1 MMGFFKVTDVPSRR
15 VVQYARVSGSGE
27 NVTYVEDE
35 SVLGTPVD
43 EMPCADKTG
52 IALSAAGMLY
62 EIPYLADA
70 GDVYLSAQ
78 PQDAELAGGSA
89 TITVEVKA
97 GKAPYSSTW
106 YKDGK
111 EVVNVP
117 EESLSLT
124 VNAVGE
130 YFVKVTDADG
140 VEAVSKA
147 AKVTKPE

>member
-1 MMGFFKVTDVPSRR
+1 MGFFKVKDVPSRR
-15 VVQYARVSGSGE
+15 VVQYSRVSGSSE
-27 NVTYVEDE
+27 NVVFIEDE

-43 EMPCADKTG
+43 DMPFADKTG
-52 IALSAAGMLY
+52 IVLPAAGMLY

-70 GDVYLSAQ
+70 GDVYFSVQ
-78 PQDAELAGGSA
+78 PQDVELADGSA

-97 GKAPYSSTW
+97 GKAPYALTW

-117 EESLSLT
+117 EEALSLT
-124 VNAVGE
+124 VNVVGE

-140 VEAVSKA
+140 VGAVSKA
-147 AKVTKPE
+147 AKVTEPE

>member
-1 MMGFFKVTDVPSRR
+1 MGFFKVKDVPSRR
-15 VVQYARVSGSGE
+15 VVQYSRVSGSSE
-27 NVTYVEDE
+27 NVVFIEDE

-43 EMPCADKTG
+43 DMPFADKTG
-52 IALSAAGMLY
+52 IVLPAAGMLY

-70 GDVYLSAQ
+70 GDVYFSVQ
-78 PQDAELAGGSA
+78 PQDVELADGSA

-97 GKAPYSSTW
+97 GKAPYVLTW

-117 EESLSLT
+117 EEALSLT
-124 VNAVGE
+124 VNVVGE

-140 VEAVSKA
+140 VGAVSKA
-147 AKVTKPE
+147 VKVTEPE

>member
-27 NVTYVEDE
+27 NVVFIEDE
-35 SVLGTPVD
+35 SVLGTLVD
-43 EMPCADKTG
+43 DMPFADKTG
-52 IALSAAGMLY
+52 IALPAGMLY

-70 GDVYLSAQ
+70 GDVYFSVQ
-78 PQDAELAGGSA
+78 PKDTELVDGSA

-97 GKAPYSSTW
+97 GKAPYVLTW

-111 EVVNVP
+111 EVVNAP
-117 EESLSLT
+117 EEALSLT
-124 VNAVGE
+124 VNAAGE

-140 VEAVSKA
+140 AEAVSKA
-147 AKVTKPE
+147 AKVSKPG

>member
-1 MMGFFKVTDVPSRR
+1 MGFFKVTDVPSRR

-27 NVTYVEDE
+27 NVVFIEDE
-35 SVLGTPVD
+35 SVVLGTPVD
-43 EMPCADKTG
+43 DMPFADKTG
-52 IALSAAGMLY
+52 IALPAAGMLY
-62 EIPYLADA
+62 EIPYLVDA
-70 GDVYLSAQ
+70 GDVYFSVQ
-78 PQDAELAGGSA
+78 PKDTELADGSA

-97 GKAPYSSTW
+97 GNAPYALTW

-117 EESLSLT
+117 EEALSLT

-130 YFVKVTDADG
+130 YFVKVTDAGG